1 MARNKIKS
9 ILVERLEKSCR
20 AYHERETAM
29 RKKLEEEREGLNQ
42 AFGKEIVDAV
52 LRELAGEKAAVQS
65 SATKSVKVVSSTAVS
80 DKKSSVPVR
89 RRRRR
94 KSARQGNQLNFSE
107 VRNRVLDAV
116 KMLPPNSQI
125 TAADMSAAVSRGG
138 LRVDRNHVSLVLSK
152 GLGGLQK
159 LAPVTNPK
167 TGRQMNSYLVP
178 QPAAVVLQNANP
190 SK

>member
-1 MARNKIKS
+1 MDRNKIKS

-20 AYHERETAM
+20 AYQERESAM
-29 RKKLEEEREGLNQ
+29 RKKLAEEREGLNQ

-80 DKKSSVPVR
+80 AKKPSVPVR

-107 VRNRVLDAV
+107 VRDRVLGAV
-116 KMLPPNSQI
+116 KLLPPNSQI

-152 GLGGLQK
+152 GLEGLEK

-167 TGRQMNSYLVP
+167 TGRKLNSYLVP
-178 QPAAVVLQNANP
+178 QPEAVVLQNTASP
-190 SK
+190 K